1 MLSLDSLILP
11 HTSLRH
17 RILVIYSQ
25 DITFVSIQD
34 RPAIDSYAEFHTG
47 ITIPYRRCTVMQVGL
62 TVVRDF
68 EVLTLTVSVSYGH
81 TSLYTIQTIPLQ
93 FRHTL
98 A

>member
-34 RPAIDSYAEFHTG
+34 QPTIRPYAGFYMG
-47 ITIPYRRCTVMQVGL
+47 LTIPYRRCTVMQVGL

-81 TSLYTIQTIPLQ
+81 TSPYTIQTIPLQ
-93 FRHTL
+93 FRHTT